1 MKLRLIEEVDKS
13 QLMTPTVEWMKK
25 KYDEM
30 NISLFDGKLQGCSF
44 EIFKNGKGSQG
55 RILGHFSL
63 KNKLKINR
71 AGHLFK
77 INPLTGECEFVNS
90 ENFAEMC
97 NPCIMMNGN
106 YRWTEKAALSTLV
119 HEMCHYYT
127 YRHGFVP
134 KQSHGNE
141 FISIAYTVSSKSKE
155 FFTVQRIS
163 SAEKMSE
170 MELDP
175 KIQKTV
181 DKRKETKMNK
191 ITVVLIYRQN
201 GDIWLI
207 NAEGQD
213 VVKMIIN
220 TEKAKTIKPNEIK
233 ISDDIELKK
242 ILFDDGYKN
251 SMKTYRYWDITNNK
265 SLLEKIKDFEFETIK
280 F

>member
-1 MKLRLIEEVDKS
+1 MRLRLIEEVDKS

-44 EIFKNGKGSQG
+44 GIFKNGKGSQG

-63 KNKLKINR
+63 KSKLKINR

-77 INPLTGECEFVNS
+77 INPLTGEYEFVNS

-97 NPCIMMNGN
+97 DPCIMMNGN

-127 YRHGFVP
+127 YSHGFVP
-134 KQSHGNE
+134 KQGHGNE
-141 FISIAYTVSSKSKE
+141 FMSIAYYVSSKSKE
-155 FFTVQRIS
+155 FFTVQRIA

-191 ITVVLIYRQN
+191 ITVVLIYRRN

-207 NAEGQD
+207 NAEGKD
-213 VVKMIIN
+213 VVKMIID
-220 TEKAKTIKPNEIK
+220 TEKSKAIKPNEIK
-233 ISDDIELKK
+233 ISNDMELKK

-265 SLLEKIKDFEFETIK
+265 SLLEKIKDFEFEAIK